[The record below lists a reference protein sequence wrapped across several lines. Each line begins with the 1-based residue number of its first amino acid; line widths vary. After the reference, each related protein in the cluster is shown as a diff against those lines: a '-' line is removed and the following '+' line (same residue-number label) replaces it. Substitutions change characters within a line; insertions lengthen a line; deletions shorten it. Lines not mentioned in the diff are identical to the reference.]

1 MSVWI
6 TRGSPKQT
14 VTLRISL
21 DGIYNVKWDVTGP
34 ALEALGQQISHPLLR
49 MTQTE
54 SKQRRHGTAWD
65 SDQYL
70 WHKSFYLMTPSLS
83 WHNVTQCVT
92 LSRMLSRGGEWVRI
106 SLIHCMIVEGH
117 IQNRSHNCITIS
129 TLRHLH
135 DLNISHIS
143 LNMSQQVSTFNF
155 AEHYGIYHLSTVM
168 KWWCLCLRKIY
179 SGSETVLS
187 IRCLPTGIMTWN

>member
-1 MSVWI
+1 M
-6 TRGSPKQT
+6 
-14 VTLRISL
+14 
-21 DGIYNVKWDVTGP
+21 TGV
-34 ALEALGQQISHPLLR
+34 ALKALGQQISHPLLGL
-49 MTQTE
+49 TQTE
-54 SKQRRHGTAWD
+54 QRRHGTAWD
-65 SDQYL
+65 SDQYQGPGL

-106 SLIHCMIVEGH
+106 SLILCMIVEGH
-117 IQNRSHNCITIS
+117 IQNRSYNCITIA

-155 AEHYGIYHLSTVM
+155 AEYYGRDTFI
-168 KWWCLCLRKIY
+168 LCDEMMMPMFEEDIFWKQDSVIH
-179 SGSETVLS
+179 SMPPNWDNDSEL
-187 IRCLPTGIMTWN
+187 IWI

>member
-54 SKQRRHGTAWD
+54 PKQRRHGTAWD

-70 WHKSFYLMTPSLS
+70 
-83 WHNVTQCVT
+83 
-92 LSRMLSRGGEWVRI
+92 
-106 SLIHCMIVEGH
+106 
-117 IQNRSHNCITIS
+117 
-129 TLRHLH
+129 
-135 DLNISHIS
+135 
-143 LNMSQQVSTFNF
+143 
-155 AEHYGIYHLSTVM
+155 
-168 KWWCLCLRKIY
+168 
-179 SGSETVLS
+179 
-187 IRCLPTGIMTWN
+187 